1 MKSLPKHEVTLARLS
16 EAEQR
21 VDALM
26 TRIARSRAEGRPT
39 ELYEQLLCTLQ
50 NSLAAMQA
58 HVRRTNKTLLCYRCY
73 LKNGD
78 RIQGVRM
85 FDASDDADVLI
96 RAGGFLRT
104 HPEYPE
110 IEIWCG
116 KRLVALLAR
125 S

>member
-1 MKSLPKHEVTLARLS
+1 MTLARLS

-21 VDALM
+21 VDALI
-26 TRIARSRAEGRPT
+26 TRIARSQAEGSPT
-39 ELYEQLLCTLQ
+39 ELYEQLLRTLQ
-50 NSLAAMQA
+50 NSLTLMRA
-58 HVRRTNKTLLCYRCY
+58 HVRRSTGSLVCYRCY
-73 LKNGD
+73 LMNGE

-104 HPEYPE
+104 HPEHQE
-110 IEIWCG
+110 IEIG
-116 KRLVALLAR
+116 YGPRLVALLAR